1 MKISIITIVYNNENK
16 IRNTIES
23 VLSQQNIDLEY
34 IIIDGASTDNTLNI
48 IQEYID
54 RITIIVSEK
63 DNGIYDAMNKG
74 ISRATGDIIGIL
86 NSDDIYYDENVLN
99 IVSHNF
105 NNKHVDVIY
114 GDILYVDY
122 ENTNKVIR
130 NWVSKPYF
138 ENFFDYANVPPH
150 PSTFVRNSVY
160 KLAGNYNSTY
170 HNASDFDFLFRI
182 LKINK
187 FQSIYINSYFV
198 KMRIGGASNSSFK
211 NIYRQNKAI
220 IKIWKDHNFQIPL
233 YFFPIKI
240 FKKLKQYITK

>member
-99 IVSHNF
+99 IVTHNF
-105 NNKHVDVIY
+105 KYKHVDVIY

-170 HNASDFDFLFRI
+170 HNASDYDFLFRI

-211 NIYRQNKAI
+211 IFTDKIKQLSKFGRI
-220 IKIWKDHNFQIPL
+220 I
-233 YFFPIKI
+233 I
-240 FKKLKQYITK
+240 FKYHYIFFQ